1 MQNIFADT
9 VMSAQIINGVVR
21 FRLGT
26 MRPATGNDAKAVEPE
41 ETAEIF
47 MPISGF
53 TDLANT
59 CNKVAADLLEK
70 GLLNRGE
77 AAEQKT
83 VKPVS

>member
-1 MQNIFADT
+1 MQNIYADT
-9 VMSAQIINGVVR
+9 VMSAQIINGVIR

-26 MRPATGNDAKAVEPE
+26 LHPTSGADAKALHSEQTVEL
-41 ETAEIF
+41 F
-47 MPISGF
+47 LPISGF

-77 AAEQKT
+77 GDSKAPAL
-83 VKPVS
+83 PS